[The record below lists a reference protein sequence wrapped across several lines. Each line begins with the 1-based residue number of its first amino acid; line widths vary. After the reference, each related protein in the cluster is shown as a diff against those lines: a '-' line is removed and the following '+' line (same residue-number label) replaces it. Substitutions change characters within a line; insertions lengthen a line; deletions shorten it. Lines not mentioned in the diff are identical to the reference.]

1 MSKNQVSVN
10 GQVGIKSML
19 ENGLVHDY
27 VLNDDKAKKIMI
39 SNAALPPLSAPDQT
53 PQTSKLQLSTGSFSQ
68 VVQPLFNYW
77 STFNTDTPQKLVEGE
92 TEVTLK
98 EVLLDTEQ
106 TNKKVD
112 FLAKFEFQGRNIS
125 LFAYFTNQSLMVQ
138 GVPHS
143 QFLELFLA
151 PLLLKMIS
159 QKRDDIIA
167 FNNKVKLMLTT
178 KTKQPDQNDSV
189 WALATPDR
197 ESLNVRLR
205 RNTKCDICGRICPGV
220 SQLKV
225 HITNAHSGN
234 TRAKPRGGNK
244 SARITAP
251 TIPRSYNEVNLL
263 DSSDDEG
270 SFEITFPL
278 QPAKQI
284 TLRPP
289 SPTRQPT
296 PTIPKDKRRSSSSP
310 GAVAPSPPM
319 TAPPAVAA
327 VDPPVVA
334 PPTPPEVAPPE
345 VAPVAPPVAAPPA
358 VAPPVDPPAVEPSV
372 VAPPVVATPVVAPL
386 GVVLVSCPLPSCET

>member
-10 GQVGIKSML
+10 GQVGIKSIL

-39 SNAALPPLSAPDQT
+39 SNAALPPLSASDQT

-77 STFNTDTPQKLVEGE
+77 STFNTDSSQKLIEGE

-106 TNKKVD
+106 SNKKVD
-112 FLAKFEFQGRNIS
+112 FLAKFEFQGQNIS

-138 GVPHS
+138 GVHHS

-159 QKRDDIIA
+159 QKCDDITA

-251 TIPRSYNEVNLL
+251 TIPRSYDEVNLL

-270 SFEITFPL
+270 SFEITFPPQL
-278 QPAKQI
+278 AKQI

-289 SPTRQPT
+289 SPTQHPT
-296 PTIPKDKRRSSSSP
+296 PTIPRDKRRSSSSP
-310 GAVAPSPPM
+310 GAVAPSPPV
-319 TAPPAVAA
+319 TAPSAEAA
-327 VDPPVVA
+327 VDPSAVD
-334 PPTPPEVAPPE
+334 PPALVNTPTVDH
-345 VAPVAPPVAAPPA
+345 PA
-358 VAPPVDPPAVEPSV
+358 VAPLWWPPLRW
-372 VAPPVVATPVVAPL
+372 PPLRWPPLLWTPLWWPPL
-386 GVVLVSCPLPSCET
+386 RWPPLWWPPLFLQRPPLQE